1 MCQTLLHGNTH
12 ALASRH
18 SDRPLYFGRTT
29 SVVTDPKDYEAT
41 DAEVKELIKQV
52 QKDEDERAK
61 RGTGEESVE

>member
-1 MCQTLLHGNTH
+1 M
-12 ALASRH
+12 
-18 SDRPLYFGRTT
+18 
-29 SVVTDPKDYEAT
+29 TDPKDYEAT